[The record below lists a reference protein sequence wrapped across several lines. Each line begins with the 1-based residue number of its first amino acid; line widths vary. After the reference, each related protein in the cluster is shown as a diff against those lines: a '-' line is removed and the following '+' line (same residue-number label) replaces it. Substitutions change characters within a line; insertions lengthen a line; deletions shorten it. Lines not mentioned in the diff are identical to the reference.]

1 MLKRRGDLIPNLVA
15 TVQGSAEQEREIF
28 IKVAEARSRLAGA
41 GSPAATA
48 EANANLI
55 GALGRLMAI
64 SENYPRL
71 RSNENFIRLQD
82 ELAGSENRISV
93 ERRRYNDAVR
103 LYNTL
108 VLQFPDSLTARIVGF
123 SSREYFEAD
132 EIAQQLPIVEF

>member
-1 MLKRRGDLIPNLVA
+1 MLQRRGDLIPNLVA

-28 IKVAEARSRLAGA
+28 IQRAEARSRLAGV

-48 EANANLI
+48 EANANLT
-55 GALGRLMAI
+55 GALGRLLAI
-64 SENYPRL
+64 FENYPQL
-71 RSNENFIRLQD
+71 RSNENFMRLQD
-82 ELAGSENRISV
+82 ELAGPENRISV

-108 VLQFPDSLTARIVGF
+108 VLQFPDSLTARIFGF